1 MASASVKWLFGNFRT
16 SVELG
21 PYRVAIRVPGPQGPA
36 GANGKDGAAGPNIV
50 EQGATLCVGTE
61 DYLLSFGPD
70 NRIAAVD
77 PATFEA
83 AGSMADHIAAI
94 NPHSQYSL
102 TGHTHS
108 AADIVS
114 GTIAVARLP
123 STVARTDGTPVFTT
137 PIRVPSAVPGV
148 TGSLTIESRTSGEP
162 VWYIGLNGTT
172 NGLGIRSNGV
182 PQFKSISLDS
192 EMQIGP
198 AVAPYGI
205 QRATGQFFDLGESN
219 NPGTYV
225 FSSRLTGTA
234 QFTTLHRSASA
245 IDREHHRQE
254 FRWIVSTDAIRR
266 PEVQRSVTTPA
277 GRLPTI
283 REYAAAAGQQ
293 VVGIAATASP
303 ADADMVN
310 GELSFGYAGGTTL
323 TIKVKDSSG
332 VVRTGTIT
340 LS

>member
-1 MASASVKWLFGNFRT
+1 MATVTITPLWDYVTQAHSGERSSTVEVSVA
-16 SVELG
+16 G
-21 PYRVAIRVPGPQGPA
+21 PRGPA
-36 GANGKDGAAGPNIV
+36 GADGAAGPNVV
-50 EQGATLCVGTE
+50 EQGVTLCVGQE

-70 NRIAAVD
+70 NRILQVD
-77 PATFEA
+77 PAIFET
-83 AGSMADHIAAI
+83 AGSMATHIAAS
-94 NPHSQYSL
+94 NPHPQYSL
-102 TGHTHS
+102 TSHTHDAS
-108 AADIVS
+108 AITA

-137 PIRVPSAVPGV
+137 PIRIPSAVPGV
-148 TGSLTIESRTSGEP
+148 TGVLTIESRTSGEP
-162 VWYIGLNGTT
+162 VWYVGMVGTT
-172 NGLGIRSNGV
+172 NGLGIRSNGI
-182 PQFKSISLDS
+182 PQFRSISLDS

-198 AVAPYGI
+198 TIAPYGI

-219 NPGTYV
+219 NPGTFV
-225 FSSRLTGTA
+225 FSSRQTGTS

-254 FRWIVSTDAIRR
+254 FRWLVSTDATRR

-293 VVGIAATASP
+293 VVGLAATTAP